1 MVHLP
6 YLCRRFDLTIIT
18 IKIEKMIEIVNIEK
32 KTYEEFVGQFE
43 RFVKKMTEMGNRGT
57 NKCLGDWLDNDE
69 VCRNLKISKR
79 TLQTLRDNGTL
90 AYSQISHKTYYKQ
103 EDVDKVLQDVRD
115 RKKDAAWRKPR
126 KKSETKRDCIPV
138 G

>member
-1 MVHLP
+1 
-6 YLCRRFDLTIIT
+6 
-18 IKIEKMIEIVNIEK
+18 MIEIVNIEK
-32 KTYEEFVGQFE
+32 TAYDKFVGQFE

-69 VCRNLKISKR
+69 VCRILKISKR

-90 AYSQISHKTYYKQ
+90 AYSQINHKTYYKQ
-103 EDVDKVLQDVRD
+103 EDVQSVIDIVKD

-126 KKSETKRDCIPV
+126 KKSESKDKKSV
-138 G
+138 